1 MSKFEIEFKWALYF
15 TGFNLLWLSFEKLL
29 GWHDAH
35 IQQHAFYSL
44 LIVFPMI
51 AFFVFSLKE
60 KREKYFKDKATWQQ
74 LFLSAGVLS
83 LIIAG
88 ISPATIFY
96 MNKFLSPQFVDLAIE
111 SYVASNGKLEIA
123 TNFNSIE
130 AYIKNAILFNVS
142 TGIVIGAG
150 VAHFLKTVPKSK

>member
-15 TGFNLLWLSFEKLL
+15 TGFNLLWLSLEKLL

-44 LIVFPMI
+44 LIIFPMI
-51 AFFVFSLKE
+51 AFYVFALLE
-60 KREKYFKDKATWQQ
+60 KRDKYFEGKATWQQ
-74 LFLSAGVLS
+74 LFLAGGVLS

-88 ISPATIFY
+88 ISPATVFY
-96 MNKFLSPQFVDLAIE
+96 MNKFLSPQFIDLAIE
-111 SYVASNGKLEIA
+111 NYVAREGKLEVA

-142 TGIVIGAG
+142 MGIVIAAG
-150 VAHFLKTVPKSK
+150 VASFLKTVKKG